1 MLLPVGIDPD
11 TLRGFQY
18 GLAIG
23 FVLLSTLV
31 LFPGMTEIRKYPSRD
46 RIDIY
51 SHIFSSWIVQEPQSR
66 RRIRRVVGGT
76 TSPPPIQLCQP
87 NLLIRRGKK

>member
-31 LFPGMTEIRKYPSRD
+31 LFPGMTEIRRLSSRD
-46 RIDIY
+46 RTDIS
-51 SHIFSSWIVQEPQSR
+51 SHIFSWIVQEPQSR